1 MEVKANINI
10 DATPR
15 VGVNPARRQTVPASA
30 DTVSFQRVEA
40 LDQALQ
46 ATPTVR
52 TEEIARARELI
63 GDVKYP
69 PADTINSIAALLAL
83 KMGVTPEA
91 ESTAKA

>member
-10 DATPR
+10 DAMPR
-15 VGVNPARRQTVPASA
+15 VGVNPARRQTVTARS

-46 ATPTVR
+46 TTPSVR
-52 TEEIARARELI
+52 TEEITRARDLI

-69 PADTINSIAALLAL
+69 PADTINGIAVLLAL
-83 KMGVTPEA
+83 KMGVAAEA
-91 ESTAKA
+91 ESTSKA

>member
-10 DATPR
+10 DASPR
-15 VGVNPARRQTVPASA
+15 VGVNPARRQTVSARA
-30 DTVSFQRVEA
+30 DTVSFQKVEA

-46 ATPTVR
+46 ATPPVR
-52 TEEIARARELI
+52 TEEIARARDLI

-83 KMGVTPEA
+83 KMGAIAEA
-91 ESTAKA
+91 DSLSQA